1 MQTVQLDIQDDKMD
15 VFLNIVKNLKSGIVE
30 KIRFEDEILDIEKIE
45 KNSEDYLEIEQ
56 TKKENNPKYS
66 LEEAKAKL
74 GL

>member
-15 VFLNIVKNLKSGIVE
+15 IFLNIVNNLKNGIVE
-30 KIRFEDEILDIEKIE
+30 KVRFEDDLLDVENIE
-45 KNSEDYLEIEQ
+45 KNTSDHFDIEQ